1 MTTDPSVDF
10 VTVFNDTN
18 LTVTTTTNGTM
29 PAADPYGQPEEVSR
43 VTLWVLAVLMPVVML
58 VILIGNTLVVV
69 AVLKVRVLQTIQNYY
84 LVSLAASDLMV
95 GGLIMPLAL
104 VNELM
109 GYWSLGR
116 IMCDVHVT
124 LDIFACTASILNLC
138 AIGLD
143 RHFAITQAVKYT
155 ATKTTKHAIGG
166 IAMVWTASTV
176 ICLPP
181 LLGWGTDSFQP
192 GLYPRCDYTDKF
204 SYVLYSTV
212 GSFFGPLPIMLVVY
226 TRIFIAARSRIRNLR
241 KRSGRHSATT
251 MSTNVHRLEVPPGVD
266 GREAQARRKE
276 GRGKDRMKAGIS
288 SYPITE
294 TTNQETPPATP
305 GVQLRPENLTAVYS
319 KHALN
324 SGKPVDNNKNGT
336 SSHHAPQALHSKAIQ
351 PSPPNISSGTL
362 TDVTATRSPLPKQ
375 DPVLQD
381 AKERR
386 WKMMQGKERRL
397 TVVICIVTGAFVTC
411 WSPFFVAY
419 VVRTVHRSLVS
430 SALFRGF
437 VWLGYCNSALNPIIY
452 TLMNT
457 DFRQAFQQVLIR
469 KFNTQFRGNRH

>member
-1 MTTDPSVDF
+1 MSADPSVDF
-10 VTVFNDTN
+10 VMLFNGTNSTVSTNDT
-18 LTVTTTTNGTM
+18 M
-29 PAADPYGQPEEVSR
+29 PVDPYGQPEEVSR
-43 VTLWVLAVLMPVVML
+43 VKLWVMAVLMTIVML

-104 VNELM
+104 MNELM

-116 IMCDVHVT
+116 TMCDIHVT

-143 RHFAITQAVKYT
+143 RHFAITKLSVSVVILMSVLFCPPQAVEYT
-155 ATKTTKHAIGG
+155 ATKTTKHALGG
-166 IAMVWTASTV
+166 IAMVWTASTI

-192 GLYPRCDYTDKF
+192 GLYPRCDYNDKI

-226 TRIFIAARSRIRNLR
+226 TRIFIAARSSIWNLR
-241 KRSGRHSATT
+241 KRSGNT
-251 MSTNVHRLEVPPGVD
+251 MPTTNVQHQEVPEPAAD
-266 GREAQARRKE
+266 
-276 GRGKDRMKAGIS
+276 GKDVQTRRNEGKGKEPLKA
-288 SYPITE
+288 
-294 TTNQETPPATP
+294 TNQETTPA
-305 GVQLRPENLTAVYS
+305 VLLYPESLTAVYS
-319 KHALN
+319 KHTLN
-324 SGKPVDNNKNGT
+324 SGKPTDETVPKG
-336 SSHHAPQALHSKAIQ
+336 LHDPSKATK
-351 PSPPNISSGTL
+351 PSRPADRHRGAPSTGIDT
-362 TDVTATRSPLPKQ
+362 VRSHLPKI
-375 DPVLQD
+375 DPIVRD
-381 AKERR
+381 VRERR
-386 WKMMQGKERRL
+386 WKMMQAKERRL
-397 TVVICIVTGAFVTC
+397 TVVICIVTGAFVIC

-419 VVRTVHRSLVS
+419 VVRTVQETLVS
-430 SALFRGF
+430 STLFRGF

-452 TLMNT
+452 TLLNT

-469 KFNTQFRGNRH
+469 KLNTQSRGVRRY

>member
-10 VTVFNDTN
+10 VMVFNDTTN
-18 LTVTTTTNGTM
+18 DTLT
-29 PAADPYGQPEEVSR
+29 ADPYGQPQEVSR
-43 VTLWVLAVLMPVVML
+43 ATLWVLAVLIPIAML

-104 VNELM
+104 MNELM

-116 IMCDVHVT
+116 IMCDIHVT

-143 RHFAITQAVKYT
+143 RHYAITQAVKYT

-166 IAMVWTASTV
+166 IAMVWTASTI

-181 LLGWGTDSFQP
+181 LLGWGTDSFHP
-192 GLYPRCDYTDKF
+192 GLYPRCDYTDNF
-204 SYVLYSTV
+204 IYVLYSTV

-226 TRIFIAARSRIRNLR
+226 TRIFIAARSRIRKLR
-241 KRSGRHSATT
+241 KRSGIRRSTSITT
-251 MSTNVHRLEVPPGVD
+251 ANLHRLEAPEGKN
-266 GREAQARRKE
+266 AQTRSKE
-276 GRGKDRMKAGIS
+276 GKGKEIKMKAGIS
-288 SYPITE
+288 SCPLTAE
-294 TTNQETPPATP
+294 TINEDTPPTTP
-305 GVQLRPENLTAVYS
+305 GVLIRPEKLTAVYS

-324 SGKPVDNNKNGT
+324 NSGKQAHKNGT
-336 SSHHAPQALHSKAIQ
+336 SSHHAPQGFNEKPTDFHRSA
-351 PSPPNISSGTL
+351 PL
-362 TDVTATRSPLPKQ
+362 TDVEAVSLNVVPRE
-375 DPVLQD
+375 DPVLKE

-386 WKMMQGKERRL
+386 WKMMQAKERRL
-397 TVVICIVTGAFVTC
+397 TIVICIVTGAFVTC

-419 VVRTVHRSLVS
+419 VVRTVHESLVS
-430 SALFRGF
+430 PALFRGF

-452 TLMNT
+452 TLLNT

-469 KFNTQFRGNRH
+469 KFSAPFRGGNN

>member
-1 MTTDPSVDF
+1 
-10 VTVFNDTN
+10 
-18 LTVTTTTNGTM
+18 M
-29 PAADPYGQPEEVSR
+29 PVDPYGQPEEVSR
-43 VTLWVLAVLMPVVML
+43 VKLWVMAVLMAIVML

-104 VNELM
+104 MNELM

-116 IMCDVHVT
+116 TMCDIHVT

-143 RHFAITQAVKYT
+143 RHYAITKAVEYT
-155 ATKTTKHAIGG
+155 ATKTTKHALGG
-166 IAMVWTASTV
+166 IAMVWTASTI

-192 GLYPRCDYTDKF
+192 GLYPRCDYNDKI

-226 TRIFIAARSRIRNLR
+226 TRIFIAARSRIRKLR
-241 KRSGRHSATT
+241 KRSSIRRSVTT
-251 MSTNVHRLEVPPGVD
+251 TTTANAHRLEVPAAD
-266 GREAQARRKE
+266 RKESQTRRKE
-276 GRGKDRMKAGIS
+276 GKGKEHMKAGIS
-288 SYPITE
+288 SCTITE
-294 TTNQETPPATP
+294 TTNQETPPTTP
-305 GVQLRPENLTAVYS
+305 GVLLRPERLTAVYS

-324 SGKPVDNNKNGT
+324 RGKPNDKTNNGT
-336 SSHHAPQALHSKAIQ
+336 NSPHAAQRLHGPSKAMK
-351 PSPPNISSGTL
+351 PSPSMDFADRRRGAPL
-362 TDVTATRSPLPKQ
+362 TDVEAAKSHLAKKYPI
-375 DPVLQD
+375 VQD
-381 AKERR
+381 ATERR
-386 WKMMQGKERRL
+386 WKMMQAKERRL
-397 TVVICIVTGAFVTC
+397 TVVICIVTGAFVIC

-419 VVRTVHRSLVS
+419 VVRTVHETLVS
-430 SALFRGF
+430 STLFRVF

-452 TLMNT
+452 TLLNT

-469 KFNTQFRGNRH
+469 KFRVVRRY